1 MDGGCHP
8 MGVQWMAGYVGGL
21 LETWTGCFSAERC
34 RQGTNPKGKIEWNLA
49 HPNCK
54 GQKQNVE
61 SMQLQHFALPNFRED
76 VASNHTKMCKF
87 CEGVASNQTKKYG
100 KNPFEQGLIPK
111 NTGIF

>member
-1 MDGGCHP
+1 MKHGRIVSVLED
-8 MGVQWMAGYVGGL
+8 AGREPTQKVKLNGI
-21 LETWTGCFSAERC
+21 
-34 RQGTNPKGKIEWNLA
+34 QA

-87 CEGVASNQTKKYG
+87 CEGVASNQTKKYE